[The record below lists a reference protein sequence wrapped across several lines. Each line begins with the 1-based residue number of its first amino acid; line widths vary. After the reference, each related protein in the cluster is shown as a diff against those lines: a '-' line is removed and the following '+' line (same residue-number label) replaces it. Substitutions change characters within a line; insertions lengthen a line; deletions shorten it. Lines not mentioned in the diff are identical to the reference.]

1 MPLSDTCVFSD
12 SRMREN
18 NLQEILARLEFTFQ
32 NKNYLKRVDR
42 AKTKWIDLEIDTVV
56 EGIKSAL
63 EKCKQIE

>member
-1 MPLSDTCVFSD
+1 M
-12 SRMREN
+12 
-18 NLQEILARLEFTFQ
+18 ARLEFTFQ